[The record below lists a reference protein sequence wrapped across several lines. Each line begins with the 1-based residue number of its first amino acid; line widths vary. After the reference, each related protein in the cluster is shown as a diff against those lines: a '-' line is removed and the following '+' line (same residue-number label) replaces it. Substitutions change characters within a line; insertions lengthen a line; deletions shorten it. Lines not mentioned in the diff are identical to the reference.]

1 MLTDLN
7 RGPVFRRWLE
17 YWTNWEQ
24 YNYWPFQ
31 DQICICHA
39 GAAHV
44 FISLSWVSPSC
55 NITSLSI
62 CKNFNRWGV
71 KWRDFRAW
79 WISALVS
86 IVSLFIFTFTNSFF
100 CLSLS
105 LSLFFATIGTH
116 TIELIFNPSPSL
128 TWRVWSYPAVVDISN
143 SSRWYCRLGLRFEY
157 RLGLASHLVK

>member
-1 MLTDLN
+1 MLLVRLFEYHSSIQMLTDLN

-62 CKNFNRWGV
+62 CKIFNRRGV
-71 KWRDFRAW
+71 KWRDFWVW

-86 IVSLFIFTFTNSFF
+86 IVSLFIFTFTYYSLFLSF

-105 LSLFFATIGTH
+105 LSLFLVTIGTH
-116 TIELIFNPSPSL
+116 TTELIFNPSPSL
-128 TWRVWSYPAVVDISN
+128 IWRVWSYPAVVDISN
-143 SSRWYCRLGLRFEY
+143 SIR
-157 RLGLASHLVK
+157 